1 MLALHVNPFT
11 VLGSDPHARNEYRLF
26 RECRPVHWVDLP
38 SDLDIHGE
46 ARTELSTEMNITVCF
61 DSPVLT
67 MLLDP
72 AGSSRNNAEHY
83 SWHQSDGWS

>member
-1 MLALHVNPFT
+1 MREMNIGCLESVALSV
-11 VLGSDPHARNEYRLF
+11 G
-26 RECRPVHWVDLP
+26 WILP

-72 AGSSRNNAEHY
+72 AGSSRNKAEHC